1 MGGWPTDFELFE
13 QFVQYWRDGE
23 YGLSVGWEEDKAG
36 FRRRMSVVSSSC
48 THLSTICPACV
59 GGAAAAVLFQQSRPL
74 IRILRGHLR
83 HADIRAMH
91 RAVSVIL
98 CRTSAR
104 VPPFD
109 AITWVLSSSVL
120 I

>member
-1 MGGWPTDFELFE
+1 MFNIG
-13 QFVQYWRDGE
+13 VNRDGK

-36 FRRRMSVVSSSC
+36 FRWRMSVVPSSC
-48 THLSTICPACV
+48 AHLSAICPACV
-59 GGAAAAVLFQQSRPL
+59 GGGAVLFQQSRPL

-109 AITWVLSSSVL
+109 AITWVLSSSVF